1 MKQSP
6 IKINFSAKTITLSKK
21 FADAASKVGTEEYRQ
36 LQHVR
41 EDYPSFEIAVKQ
53 IKKNSN
59 KESYQGLNYA
69 FIEMYIQTKP
79 NAEEQMAKYRE
90 MRLISE
96 CHSIRFPAIKQW
108 FLATYP
114 EIKEYG
120 KFTNTIEKEEAPIA
134 A

>member
-6 IKINFSAKTITLSKK
+6 IKINFADESIVLSKK
-21 FADAASKVGTEEYRQ
+21 FADAASKVGTPEYSK
-36 LQHVR
+36 LKKVR
-41 EDYPSFEIAVKQ
+41 EDYPDYSVTVKQ

-79 NAEEQMAKYRE
+79 NAEAQMAKYRE

-96 CHSIRFPAIKQW
+96 CHSVRFPAIKQW
-108 FLATYP
+108 FLASYP

-120 KFTNTIEKEEAPIA
+120 KFTNYIEMEDA
-134 A
+134 ANAA

>member
-6 IKINFSAKTITLSKK
+6 IKINFPAKCITLSKK

-36 LQHVR
+36 LQNVR

-96 CHSIRFPAIKQW
+96 CHSVRFPAIKQW
-108 FLATYP
+108 FLASYP

-120 KFTNTIEKEEAPIA
+120 KFANTTEKEDASIA

>member
-6 IKINFSAKTITLSKK
+6 IKINFAAKTITLSKK

-36 LQHVR
+36 LQNVR

-79 NAEEQMAKYRE
+79 DAEAQMAKYKE

-96 CHSIRFPAIKQW
+96 CHSVRFPAIKQW
-108 FLATYP
+108 FLTSYP

-120 KFTNTIEKEEAPIA
+120 KFSDSIEKEDADKA